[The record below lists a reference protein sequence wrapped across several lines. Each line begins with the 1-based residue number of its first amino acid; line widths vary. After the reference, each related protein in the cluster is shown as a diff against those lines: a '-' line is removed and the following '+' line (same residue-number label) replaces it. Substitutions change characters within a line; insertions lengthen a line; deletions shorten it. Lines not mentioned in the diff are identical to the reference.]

1 MQSKFVQRLISSSQ
15 IFEIAMANF
24 KLTISDVKGKSITKE
39 LKEGDANPLMGL
51 VIGAETDAAI
61 VGLAGKLKIT
71 GGSDKSG
78 VPMRGDLHGM
88 ARKRVLLSKG
98 IGLQDTEH
106 GLRKRKLIRGN
117 TVSDEI
123 FQVNCKYDGEIK
135 DEAPPAETEA
145 AAEEAPKEEAKKE
158 APKKEAPKK
167 EAKKE
172 APKKEAKTE

>member
-1 MQSKFVQRLISSSQ
+1 MQSKFVQRLISSLQ

-39 LKEGDANPLMGL
+39 LKEGDAIPLMGL

-98 IGLQDTEH
+98 VGLQDTEH
-106 GLRKRKLIRGN
+106 GLRKRKLVRGN

-135 DEAPPAETEA
+135 DEAPPAEAAAEA
-145 AAEEAPKEEAKKE
+145 AAEDAPKEDKKE
-158 APKKEAPKK
+158 APAKEDKKE
-167 EAKKE
+167 
-172 APKKEAKTE
+172 